1 MTMLYG
7 TSYGT
12 SPLALRALPLR
23 KGEIRNHTSN
33 IINHTSNINRHEQIS
48 LAKNP
53 EHRHHGAYRHR
64 HHFRCDFVHGSVIA
78 HQTSPPCE
86 GGVFSSSSSVLNTQ
100 LETESF
106 HSIFKFWKQQDQPSL
121 ASVITMRTA
130 LTGASGFRMYA

>member
-23 KGEIRNHTSN
+23 KGGIIHQTSY
-33 IINHTSNINRHEQIS
+33 IKHHKSYIKHEQIS

-64 HHFRCDFVHGSVIA
+64 HHFRSDFVHGRVMA
-78 HQTSPPCE
+78 HQKSPPCE
-86 GGVFSSSSSVLNTQ
+86 GGQGDV
-100 LETESF
+100 
-106 HSIFKFWKQQDQPSL
+106 P
-121 ASVITMRTA
+121 
-130 LTGASGFRMYA
+130 